1 MSEAEVADGRE
12 VTFHPAA
19 SARLRRLTDEYARTL
34 AAQATLVAECSGAMR
49 VSAKHVERAYHLVHL
64 ANPGGR
70 SEAGK
75 LFSGSLVGAGLTMLT
90 VGLEATPV
98 IVWLTLLGVT
108 GCVGGVA
115 MMGRVATRPLP
126 G

>member
-1 MSEAEVADGRE
+1 LSEAEVADGCE

-19 SARLRRLTDEYARTL
+19 SARLQKLADEYARTL
-34 AAQATLVAECSGAMR
+34 AAQATLVAERSGAVQ

-70 SEAGK
+70 REAGK
-75 LFSGSLVGAGLTMLT
+75 LFSGALVGAGLTMLT

-115 MMGRVATRPLP
+115 MMGWVAARPLP